1 MMEIIK
7 KTNQKVNHLILG
19 LASTGIFLV
28 ILAVLI
34 IITQFLLR
42 WLVGIVVLGIA
53 FSFFYA
59 AYKVWS
65 LKKEVKDFLEK
76 WGVK

>member
-65 LKKEVKDFLEK
+65 LKKEAKDFLEK

>member
-1 MMEIIK
+1 MEIIK

-42 WLVGIVVLGIA
+42 WLVGVVVLAIA

-65 LKKEVKDFLEK
+65 LKKEAKGFLEK